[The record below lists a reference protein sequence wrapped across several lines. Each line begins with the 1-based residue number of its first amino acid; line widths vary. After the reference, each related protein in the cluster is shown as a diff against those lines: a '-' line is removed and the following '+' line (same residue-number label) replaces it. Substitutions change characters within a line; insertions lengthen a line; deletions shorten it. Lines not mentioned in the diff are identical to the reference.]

1 MFDPFDLSDTVIR
14 DLPHVRVTR
23 HAPREGR
30 ACEYRKLFKPE
41 GLGEAAYWV
50 RRENDFL
57 LDFTVKRLRHTVE
70 LAAFAQGGEG
80 LQTPVIEQVATRD
93 AGVTIEDWLRVQP
106 RYANGV
112 VWPHPFQHAGL
123 FLQLLRACLVALR
136 EIHALGIVHCD
147 IKEDNICLPHS
158 PYPHSPGQAVWLDF
172 ERVRLID
179 FAFSV
184 TPERPLEHPLPI
196 LPAAPYQSDLL
207 KTALAADRADPSR
220 GRLAVQQLDYRVDL
234 YSLGFLAGRIF
245 NAGLLQPA
253 GFGGAAAMDGSRALV
268 ERLQAYGNNRRRGGK
283 VLPHDD
289 LIGDIDDLL
298 ENLVDLD
305 AYRRFEVALVR
316 ESSAFDAVPAGGA
329 GGIGPTPLTPLAS
342 PVVTPPQPKPT
353 QPRHPWR
360 WPALLAVAVLA
371 GLGLAGYWQASQLP
385 SSPASVEKVEKKTEA
400 ATKPKATADSEAKK
414 RAKLEAQWKAD
425 AEAQFQA
432 EEEEARRK
440 AESTAR
446 AKAELAEEVRAEAEK
461 KAGEKPADQE
471 TNRAT
476 GSKLPNP
483 GGTEN
488 KAAMGKAAAKI
499 TWPADGDSV
508 ERSVAVQGT
517 LEGVDGSQHAFLLIR
532 SKAAAYGRLYY
543 PQGELPDAAEWS
555 VKGVFGTPNYEYE
568 LFVVATGNPQ
578 SRELL
583 LNPKSRSYGLP
594 NLPTDTEV
602 ISGIITVRRQA
613 LPPDAL
619 P

>member
-1 MFDPFDLSDTVIR
+1 MHDPFDLGDTVIR

-23 HAPREGR
+23 HAPQAGR

-70 LAAFAQGGEG
+70 LAAFAQGGESQ
-80 LQTPVIEQVATRD
+80 QTPVVEQVATRD

-158 PYPHSPGQAVWLDF
+158 PYPYSPGQAVMLDF

-207 KTALAADRADPSR
+207 KSALGADRVGPSR
-220 GRLAVQQLDYRVDL
+220 GRLAAQQLDYRVDL
-234 YSLGFLAGRIF
+234 YSLGFLAGRIV

-253 GFGGAAAMDGSRALV
+253 GFGGAAAMDGARALV
-268 ERLQAYGNNRRRGGK
+268 ERLQAYGSGRRRGGK
-283 VLPHDD
+283 VLPHDE
-289 LIGDIDDLL
+289 LIDDIDGLL

-305 AYRRFEVALVR
+305 AYRRFEVAHVR
-316 ESSAFDAVPAGGA
+316 ESPAFGAVPAGGA

-342 PVVTPPQPKPT
+342 PVVTAPQPQPAR
-353 QPRHPWR
+353 PRHPR
-360 WPALLAVAVLA
+360 RRPALLAVAVLA
-371 GLGLAGYWQASQLP
+371 VLGLAVYWQTAQPP
-385 SSPASVEKVEKKTEA
+385 SAPASVEKVEKKAEA
-400 ATKPKATADSEAKK
+400 AAKTKATADNEAKK
-414 RAKLEAQWKAD
+414 RAQREAQWKAD

-440 AESTAR
+440 AESAAR
-446 AKAELAEEVRAEAEK
+446 AKAELAEAVRAEAEK
-461 KAGEKPADQE
+461 KAGEKPAGQDEAVGQE
-471 TNRAT
+471 A
-476 GSKLPNP
+476 GEGMPEEP
-483 GGTEN
+483 AN
-488 KAAMGKAAAKI
+488 KPSLGRGAAKI
-499 TWPADGDSV
+499 IWPTDGDSV

-517 LEGVDGSQHAFLLIR
+517 WEGMGSGQHAFLVIR
-532 SKAAAYGRLYY
+532 SKAYGRLYY
-543 PQGELPDAAEWS
+543 PQGELPGAAEWS
-555 VKGVFGTPNYEYE
+555 VKGIFGTPNYEYE

-578 SRELL
+578 SREIL

-594 NLPTDTEV
+594 SLPADTEV
-602 ISGIITVRRQA
+602 ISGTVTVSRQA
-613 LPPDAL
+613 LPATVL